1 MGRRAGRTSFFDDT
15 WMYRRKIP
23 AAEWTRVAQRR
34 GRGGR
39 VCFLLVIFSLHKQR
53 KVTRSPKGRES
64 SCSGFCLSFCFCLGD
79 AKGQVKVKARAF
91 APLRGAS
98 TPFFACAKKR
108 GPKKAHP
115 ASAPTP
121 LRGAGPLRQ
130 RDFSTR
136 HPCRGEKRRASM
148 HVALRVLPT
157 GSVAAEGAR

>member
-15 WMYRRKIP
+15 RMYRRKIP
-23 AAEWTRVAQRR
+23 AAEWTWSASR
-34 GRGGR
+34 GRRVGR
-39 VCFLLVIFSLHKQR
+39 VCFLWATFLCTSKER
-53 KVTRSPKGRES
+53 CARAPKAGES
-64 SCSGFCLSFCFCLGD
+64 SALAL
-79 AKGQVKVKARAF
+79 ALALALAATAEARAF
-91 APLRGAS
+91 SPLRGAS
-98 TPFFACAKKR
+98 YFSLLVQRKDNQ
-108 GPKKAHP
+108 KKAHP